1 LEKKVV
7 ALTGMPGSGKSLVA
21 EVAME
26 MGFSVVV
33 MGDVIR
39 EETERRGL
47 KITPENMGAVML
59 RLREEYG
66 ATVVAERCI
75 SKIQAGTGSKV
86 LVDGVRSIA
95 EVDEFRRH
103 FPNFVLVA
111 IHSSPETRFQRIYQR
126 RRTDDPQS
134 WKEFVERDLRELQV
148 GVGAAIAM
156 ADYMLI
162 NETTPTQLRR
172 AAKNLLRKVILHGSN
187 CCEGGS

>member
-1 LEKKVV
+1 
-7 ALTGMPGSGKSLVA
+7 MPGSGKSLVA
-21 EVAME
+21 KIAME

-66 ATVVAERCI
+66 ATVVAERCV
-75 SKIQAGTGSKV
+75 SKIRAVTGSKV
-86 LVDGVRSIA
+86 LVDGVRSII

-103 FPNFVLVA
+103 FPDFILVA
-111 IHSSPETRFQRIYQR
+111 IHSSPETRFQRIYRR

-134 WKEFVERDLRELQV
+134 WREFMERDLRELQV

-162 NETTPTQLRR
+162 NETTPTQLRK
-172 AAKNLLRKVILHGSN
+172 AVEKLLRKVI
-187 CCEGGS
+187 